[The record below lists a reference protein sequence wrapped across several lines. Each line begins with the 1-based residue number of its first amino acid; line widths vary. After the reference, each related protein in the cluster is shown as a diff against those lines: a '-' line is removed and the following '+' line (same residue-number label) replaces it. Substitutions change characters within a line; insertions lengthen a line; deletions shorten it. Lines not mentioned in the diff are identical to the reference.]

1 MLTKQTAIKK
11 VKQFLSE
18 CRQLPFTIDRAILF
32 GSTMQGKASEYSD
45 IDLALFSKKF
55 SDNILKNLDLVGSVN
70 IHFPDIDVHTYP
82 SKRYKQKGLLMEQ
95 IKKTGM
101 EIKI

>member
-1 MLTKQTAIKK
+1 MLTKRTAIKK
-11 VKQFLSE
+11 VKQFLRE
-18 CRQLPFTIDRAILF
+18 CQRLPFIIDRAILF
-32 GSTMQGKASEYSD
+32 GSVMQGKATEYSD

-55 SDNILKNLDLVGSVN
+55 SDNILKNLDLLGSVN
-70 IHFPDIDVHTYP
+70 ICFPYIDVHTYP
-82 SKRYKQKGLLMEQ
+82 SAQYKQKGLLMEQ